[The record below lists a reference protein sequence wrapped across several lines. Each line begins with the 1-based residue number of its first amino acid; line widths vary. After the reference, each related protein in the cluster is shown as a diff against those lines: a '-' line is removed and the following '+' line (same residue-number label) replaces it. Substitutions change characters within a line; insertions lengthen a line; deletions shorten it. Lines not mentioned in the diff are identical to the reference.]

1 MASITLLGKVT
12 CKEGTPPVTFK
23 ELPSKDGSSTVK
35 LASFSIRDTQYAYFK
50 DRDENPGQFY
60 RCEVMGKLAE
70 QAQDRLNRGDYVG
83 VTGQPV
89 WRQYNDKKI
98 LDVRNCSLT
107 FIEKPD
113 GASRGPAATSD
124 DMPF

>member
-12 CKEGTPPVTFK
+12 CKEGTPPVTLK
-23 ELPSKDGSSTVK
+23 ELPSRDGGASVK
-35 LASFSIRDTQYAYFK
+35 IAFFSIRDTQYAYFK
-50 DRDENPGQFY
+50 DKDDNPGQFY

-70 QAQDRLNRGDYVG
+70 QAQDRLERGDYVG

-98 LDVRNCSLT
+98 LDVRNCILT
-107 FIEKPD
+107 FIEKP
-113 GASRGPAATSD
+113 GAGGTKSSSSGM